1 MMIKYKL
8 SEVAKD
14 FGLSNKE
21 ISEILGKY
29 LTAPRAMHR
38 PSRKRNWTLFLK
50 V

>member
-8 SEVAKD
+8 SEVAKV

-29 LTAPRAMHR
+29 LKAPKSNAQASMKK
-38 PSRKRNWTLFLK
+38 SWTLFLRA
-50 V
+50 